1 MKKMYP
7 VIFTQ
12 TKNCILIEIPDL
24 DIFSEGKDMEEAI
37 EMARDAISLK
47 IVSLED
53 NWEKVPEATEIFM
66 IDVSKSAFANE
77 GKSFLSIVDVDITE
91 YRRKIDTKPVR
102 RNVSLPGWLNYA
114 AEEAGLNV
122 SRVLQKALMETLGI
136 ESRY

>member
-122 SRVLQKALMETLGI
+122 SRVLL
-136 ESRY
+136 

>member
-77 GKSFLSIVDVDITE
+77 GKSFLSILDVDITE

>member
-66 IDVSKSAFANE
+66 IDVSKSTFANE

-122 SRVLQKALMETLGI
+122 SRVLL
-136 ESRY
+136 

>member
-12 TKNCILIEIPDL
+12 MKDCILIEIPDL
-24 DIFSEGKDMEEAI
+24 DIFSEGKDMVEAI

-53 NWEKVPEATEIFM
+53 NGEKVPEATEIFM
-66 IDVSKSAFANE
+66 IDVSKSAFAND

-122 SRVLQKALMETLGI
+122 SRVLQEALIVTLGI
-136 ESRY
+136 ERKY